1 MRTNKELLKDV
12 LIESSKGALTGGG
25 AGMLINS
32 GTPMLE
38 DIGDNANYLDRFK
51 FYRGMKGEFP
61 KEALP
66 LVLGGGMAAYN
77 AGEEVGNELFDRLD
91 AKIRAKKKKRD

>member
-1 MRTNKELLKDV
+1 
-12 LIESSKGALTGGG
+12 
-25 AGMLINS
+25 
-32 GTPMLE
+32 
-38 DIGDNANYLDRFK
+38 
-51 FYRGMKGEFP
+51 MKGEFP

-77 AGEEVGNELFDRLD
+77 AGEEVGSELFDRLD